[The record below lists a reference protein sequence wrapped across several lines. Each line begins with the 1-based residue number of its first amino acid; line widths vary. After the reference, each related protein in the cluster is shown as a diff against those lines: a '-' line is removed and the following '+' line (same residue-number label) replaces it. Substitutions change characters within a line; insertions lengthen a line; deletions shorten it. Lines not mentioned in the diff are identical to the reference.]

1 MTQNKDNSG
10 TPVPS
15 TPAPS
20 TPVPP
25 PAGSSPA
32 TRERG
37 LDLAALVV
45 LIVLA
50 CTVFT
55 VAGPEAFSA
64 VTCVGV
70 GLFSTWRARR

>member
-1 MTQNKDNSG
+1 M
-10 TPVPS
+10 
-15 TPAPS
+15 
-20 TPVPP
+20 
-25 PAGSSPA
+25 
-32 TRERG
+32 REQG

-50 CTVFT
+50 CTVFA